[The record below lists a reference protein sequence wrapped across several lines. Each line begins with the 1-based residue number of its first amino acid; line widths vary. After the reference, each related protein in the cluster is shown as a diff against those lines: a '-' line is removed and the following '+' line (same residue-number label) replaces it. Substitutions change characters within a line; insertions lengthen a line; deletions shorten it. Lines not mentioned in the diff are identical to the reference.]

1 MNCPYCGKEMEKG
14 YIQSRDGLNWTAKKR
29 LVAALSS
36 LGQDSLSLKNDAADN
51 NRTVYAY
58 KCAAC
63 KKVIIDYTE

>member
-14 YIQSRDGLNWTAKKR
+14 FVQCRDGVNWTAKKR

-36 LGQDSLSLKNDAADN
+36 LGRDSVSLKNDAADN

-58 KCAAC
+58 KCADC